1 MLINQMKDLKLT
13 IKINKPVSE
22 VFEFT
27 TNPKK
32 THLWVSSIVKEET
45 NEWPVKVGSIYRN
58 VNKEGVWS
66 EYEVTEFEKDKTFTF
81 AQKNSTYHVRYIFT
95 LIDDKSCEM
104 EYYEWVDEGELS
116 DPFTI
121 DILEKLKEILEK

>member
-1 MLINQMKDLKLT
+1 MKDLKLT

-22 VFEFT
+22 VFEYT
-27 TNPKK
+27 TNPKN
-32 THLWVSSIVKEET
+32 TPAWVNSIVKEET

-58 VNKEGVWS
+58 SNKQGVWN

-81 AQKNSTYHVRYIFT
+81 SQKNSTYHVKYTFT
-95 LIDDKSCEM
+95 PIGNDSCEM
-104 EYYEWVDEGELS
+104 EYYEWVDQGELE

-121 DILEKLKEILEK
+121 DILEKLKDILEK

>member
-1 MLINQMKDLKLT
+1 MKDLKLT

-22 VFEFT
+22 VFNFT
-27 TNPKK
+27 TDPKN
-32 THLWVSSIVKEET
+32 TPLWVNSIVKEET
-45 NEWPVKVGSIYRN
+45 NEWPVKVVSIYRN

-81 AQKNSTYHVRYIFT
+81 AQKNSTYRVRYTFT
-95 LIDDKSCEM
+95 PLDNNSCEM
-104 EYYEWVDEGELS
+104 EYYEWVYEGELS

-121 DILEKLKEILEK
+121 DILEKLKKILESRN